1 MEQKTDCQVCKK
13 LIKEKHR
20 REIWWKIA
28 CIIFAALTIVLS
40 ILYFSSGKLVQE
52 KEIEIERSFNRNT
65 VQGEVG
71 DINIASTINK
81 DSYNG
86 TVTEVNYVPIICI
99 SIVVGSAIL
108 VIGGVLIAHYFVRK
122 SHD

>member
-40 ILYFSSGKLVQE
+40 ILYFTSGKVVTE
-52 KEIEIERSFNRNT
+52 KEVTVNHNIIEANGGNGSVVIG
-65 VQGEVG
+65 GEQY
-71 DINIASTINK
+71 N

-86 TVTEVNYVPIICI
+86 TVTEVNYIPIICI
-99 SIVVGSAIL
+99 TIVLSCAIL
-108 VIGGVLIAHYFVRK
+108 VIGGILIAHHFVRK
-122 SHD
+122 D